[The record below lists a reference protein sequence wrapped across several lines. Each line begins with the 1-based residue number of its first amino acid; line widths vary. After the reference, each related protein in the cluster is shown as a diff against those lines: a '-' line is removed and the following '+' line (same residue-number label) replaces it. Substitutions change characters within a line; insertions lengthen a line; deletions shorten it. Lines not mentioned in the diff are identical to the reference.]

1 MLGFNRIRESN
12 NGRVEITLSYNLT
25 NTKMK
30 YRYNKKILEE
40 NRQMRVKIS
49 KLSRSLLETSNEY
62 RRFLDSF
69 ANALL
74 KKQLEIEKLKG
85 LIKDSKGERQW
96 EK

>member
-1 MLGFNRIRESN
+1 
-12 NGRVEITLSYNLT
+12 
-25 NTKMK
+25 
-30 YRYNKKILEE
+30 
-40 NRQMRVKIS
+40 MRVKIS